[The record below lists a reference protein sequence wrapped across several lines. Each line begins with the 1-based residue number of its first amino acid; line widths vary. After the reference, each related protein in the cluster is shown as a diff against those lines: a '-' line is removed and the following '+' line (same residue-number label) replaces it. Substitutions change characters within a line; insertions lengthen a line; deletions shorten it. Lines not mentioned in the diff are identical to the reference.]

1 MRKGKSP
8 RPLVRRGFRI
18 ELGANERAISVRQ
31 WKEESS
37 FFYSSLF
44 FSLWKWFERTN
55 SSRDVERRL
64 HLSQARNAR
73 SLVEMLGKDGGIF
86 SKRAWKR
93 VPSWRARGRNI
104 YGGILEKYFFLDGGE
119 GGTSVLFISGWNAR
133 RGRGSRFRRKIE
145 RGFGKQRDKYLR
157 ALNRSLLF
165 AAVKLGRGMGGKM
178 GRRFSFDR
186 AFLSSAANSN

>member
-18 ELGANERAISVRQ
+18 GLGANERAISVRR

-104 YGGILEKYFFLDGGE
+104 YEGILEKYFFLDG
-119 GGTSVLFISGWNAR
+119 
-133 RGRGSRFRRKIE
+133 RGRDICLVHFGLKRLAGERKSFSAKNWK
-145 RGFGKQRDKYLR
+145 GFW
-157 ALNRSLLF
+157 
-165 AAVKLGRGMGGKM
+165 
-178 GRRFSFDR
+178 
-186 AFLSSAANSN
+186 